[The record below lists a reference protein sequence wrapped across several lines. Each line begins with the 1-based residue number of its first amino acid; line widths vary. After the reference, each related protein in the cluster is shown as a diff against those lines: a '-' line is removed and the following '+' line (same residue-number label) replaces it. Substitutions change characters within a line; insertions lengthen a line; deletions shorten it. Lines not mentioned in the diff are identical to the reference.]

1 MRKFSTSFNGFDK
14 NEVTTFVNEVTKQY
28 ESMLNKLKEQ
38 DAKLQ
43 ILQEKLTHYENMETT
58 LNRAILV
65 AEDASNQ
72 IKRIARE
79 ESQSIINDAKR
90 NASRILNDA
99 LIKAEKVE
107 YEADDLRRKVVNF
120 KRKIRQSIEDQLEM
134 VDNIPEKI
142 DESDR
147 Y

>member
-38 DAKLQ
+38 DVKLQ
-43 ILQEKLTHYENMETT
+43 TLQEKLTHYENMEST

-72 IKRIARE
+72 IKRIARD
-79 ESQSIINDAKR
+79 ESQSIINEAKR

-99 LIKAEKVE
+99 LTKAEKVE

>member
-38 DAKLQ
+38 DVKIQ
-43 ILQEKLTHYENMETT
+43 TLQEKLTHYENMEST

-72 IKRIARE
+72 IKRIARD
-79 ESQSIINDAKR
+79 ESQSIINEAKR

-99 LIKAEKVE
+99 LTKAEKVE
-107 YEADDLRRKVVNF
+107 YEADDLRRRVVNF

>member
-38 DAKLQ
+38 DVKIQ
-43 ILQEKLTHYENMETT
+43 SLQEKLTHYENMEST

-72 IKRIARE
+72 IKRIARD
-79 ESQSIINDAKR
+79 ESQSIINEAKR

-99 LIKAEKVE
+99 LTKAEKVE
-107 YEADDLRRKVVNF
+107 YEADDLRRRVVNF